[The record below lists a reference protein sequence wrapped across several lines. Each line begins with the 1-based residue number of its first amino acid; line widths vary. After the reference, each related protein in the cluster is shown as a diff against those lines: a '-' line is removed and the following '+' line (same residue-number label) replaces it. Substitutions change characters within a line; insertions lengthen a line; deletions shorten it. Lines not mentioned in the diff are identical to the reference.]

1 MKKIFKKVN
10 IYFLLP
16 KIRRFM
22 SLDYIY
28 TDNSKIANQKHVSTY
43 HDSKFA
49 KNIQYEK
56 DINLFF

>member
-1 MKKIFKKVN
+1 
-10 IYFLLP
+10 
-16 KIRRFM
+16 M

-28 TDNSKIANQKHVSTY
+28 PDNSKIANQKHISTY

-56 DINLFF
+56 DINVFFSLLQKIFQKIIFYRILGV

>member
-1 MKKIFKKVN
+1 
-10 IYFLLP
+10 
-16 KIRRFM
+16 M

-28 TDNSKIANQKHVSTY
+28 TDNSKIANQKHMSTY